1 MIPISPRAT
10 PSPIPTAVPVARFDV
25 EPLADDG
32 MMEELVEVTEA
43 AVVVGNMFED
53 DGGVL
58 AAVSLIFQP
67 TMAIA
72 PTVDDSTD
80 TVVDMTDQI
89 EPSSVC
95 AQTPENPL

>member
-1 MIPISPRAT
+1 MKPISPSAT
-10 PSPIPTAVPVARFDV
+10 PIPTAVPVARVDV
-25 EPLADDG
+25 ESLADG
-32 MMEELVEVTEA
+32 CRLEELVEDAKA
-43 AVVVGNMFED
+43 AVVVGNILE
-53 DGGVL
+53 DGGYVL

-89 EPSSVC
+89 EPPSVC